1 MTVKVLPSLLTIGNL
16 LCGFAAIFYASRH
29 NLPDPGRPFGLD
41 VLTFGACLIFMG
53 MLFDALDGSVARMT
67 RSTSELGAQLDSM
80 ADMVTFGVAPA
91 FIVIQLVNIGS
102 PFFGTAMH
110 LGNRLLDR
118 SVLLI
123 AGVYVACTALRLA
136 RFNAELANPEES
148 DHMSFKGLPSPAAAG
163 TVASLVLLYQ
173 DLVGDESSLAPYEG
187 LVLVG
192 ISFIVAIAMVSN
204 LRYSHLINRY
214 LRGRAPFHYV
224 AGSVI
229 ALIAMLF
236 HPQAMLAA
244 AFVAYGLSAPVM
256 RLFKKPPA
264 SGAGPGSASGDG
276 PQGPAEPIQDNST
289 EPASPSATPAAGAGG
304 ASGVSGVSGVSGGLR
319 LRS

>member
-1 MTVKVLPSLLTIGNL
+1 MLTVKVLPSLLTIGNL

-29 NLPDPGRPFGLD
+29 NLPEPGRPFGLD
-41 VLTFGACLIFMG
+41 VLTFGACLIFLG

-67 RSTSELGAQLDSM
+67 RSTSELGEQLDSM

-102 PFFGTAMH
+102 PFFGPAMH
-110 LGNRLLDR
+110 LGDKLLDR
-118 SVLLI
+118 AVLLI

-148 DHMSFKGLPSPAAAG
+148 DHKSFKGLPSPAAAG

-173 DLVGDESSLAPYEG
+173 DMVGDESSLAPYEG

-214 LRGRAPFHYV
+214 LRGRAPFHYLV
-224 AGSVI
+224 GGVI
-229 ALIAMLF
+229 GLILMLF
-236 HPQAMLAA
+236 YPQATLATG
-244 AFVAYGLSAPVM
+244 FVIYGLSAPVM
-256 RLFKKPPA
+256 RLFKRPPA
-264 SGAGPGSASGDG
+264 SGSDPGQGDASGDG
-276 PQGPAEPIQDNST
+276 PKGPQVPIKGEQNLST
-289 EPASPSATPAAGAGG
+289 QPAAAPVAPNTPAAGAN
-304 ASGVSGVSGVSGGLR
+304 GGLR